1 MVVRRFRLHRGV
13 IRGLLAGAMV
23 AGSFVAGEIRRE
35 AAKPPVRPA
44 PPLVVTLLQPGT
56 GDVDISQAKVLRDG
70 PFTARLKKRPT
81 KTDPDIECQLVI
93 LEKNGRRV
101 LTLGPDYG
109 CEPYGSDAL
118 FEFYDLKPGARMLWV
133 DQYQYRDSLSTVV
146 ALSPKPHI
154 IFKSKDFDVKGAAVK
169 DIDGD
174 GTPELLAESIAYDD
188 MGSMWT
194 GRFLQLTDTVFRYDP
209 ATGKYRPANPE
220 FRSYLLPQIE
230 KAKQRVA
237 EALKNQP
244 SEQWEYQVN
253 LAIVPV
259 IIGYALLGEEETGWA
274 YLERYCPET
283 EAVKAEY
290 RKSLEKRLA
299 EDPGY
304 QAIRKRKR

>member
-35 AAKPPVRPA
+35 TAKPPVETPSPMIVREDDGYVP
-44 PPLVVTLLQPGT
+44 
-56 GDVDISQAKVLRDG
+56 QAEVLRDG
-70 PFTARLKKRPT
+70 PFTARLKKRLT
-81 KTDPDIECQLVI
+81 THYPDVECSLVV
-93 LEKNGRRV
+93 LEKNGRRIM
-101 LTLGPDYG
+101 TLGPDYG
-109 CEPYGSDAL
+109 CEPYGSDAS

-174 GTPELLAESIAYDD
+174 GIPELLAESMAYDY
-188 MGSMWT
+188 MGGIGT

-209 ATGKYRPANPE
+209 VTGKYRPANPE

-230 KAKQRVA
+230 MAKQRLT

-244 SEQWEYQVN
+244 SDRLEDQIN
-253 LAIVPV
+253 LALVPV
-259 IIGYALLGEEETGWA
+259 VIGYAMLGEEETGWA
-274 YLERYCPET
+274 YLEQYCPET
-283 EAVKAEY
+283 KPVKAEY
-290 RKSLEKRLA
+290 RKSLERRLA
-299 EDPGY
+299 EDPAY
-304 QAIRKRKR
+304 QAIRRRKR